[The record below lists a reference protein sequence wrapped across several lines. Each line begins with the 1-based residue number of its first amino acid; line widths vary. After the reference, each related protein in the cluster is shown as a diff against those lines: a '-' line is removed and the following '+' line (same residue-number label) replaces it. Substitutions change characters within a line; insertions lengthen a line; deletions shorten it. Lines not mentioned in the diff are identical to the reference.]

1 MAERPV
7 LRIQPEAM
15 HVASQALSS
24 AAKDLHA
31 QLCELDGQVRDL
43 LGGWHGG
50 SGGAYAAVWDSWH
63 RGAGEV
69 QLGLSILAKAIGV
82 TGVEFRDH
90 EDASARTL
98 DGVYRG

>member
-1 MAERPV
+1 MAHGETVRV
-7 LRIQPEAM
+7 QPEAM

-31 QLCELDGQVRDL
+31 RLVELDGQVRDL
-43 LGGWHGG
+43 LAGWHGG
-50 SGGAYAAVWDSWH
+50 SGGAYGEAWESWH

-69 QLGLSILAKAIGV
+69 QQGLAMLAKSVGV
-82 TGVEFRDH
+82 TGVEFATHDQ
-90 EDASARTL
+90 ASTQAV